1 MKTLLTSIALFAAGL
16 CAQAQIQTPA
26 SHTIELKTNPIGF
39 AFGVYNISV
48 EKPILNQPT
57 LTFNTSAW
65 LYSND
70 LKEWTGTE
78 QNGGFSMGIRKYAGS
93 DVNSDQNLYLGLASR
108 YISRNSYNYSTRKN
122 VSSDYA
128 SLGFTIG
135 YKKVFDKVSID
146 VFTGLGRKLYKQNPY
161 TWDIPVDFMGGFNF
175 GYRF

>member
-1 MKTLLTSIALFAAGL
+1 MKTLLTSITLFAASL

-48 EKPILNQPT
+48 EKPILNEPT

-65 LYSND
+65 VYSND
-70 LKEWTGTE
+70 LKEWTGTD
-78 QNGGFSMGIRKYAGS
+78 QNGGFSMGVRKYTGLRT
-93 DVNSDQNLYLGLASR
+93 NSDQNLYLGLAAR
-108 YISRNSYNYSTRKN
+108 YISRDGYDWQTNRN
-122 VSSDYA
+122 VSADFA

-135 YKKVFDKVSID
+135 YKVVFEKVSID
-146 VFTGLGRKLYKQNPY
+146 VFTGLGRKLYEQNENS
-161 TWDIPVDFMGGFNF
+161 WDIPVDFMGGFNF